1 MADQVAA
8 HVLADHDASQG
19 LCTLTLNRP
28 GKSNALNAELVD
40 ALLQALERCS
50 LDNTRV
56 LVVTGAGK
64 NFCGGFDFT
73 DYERQSEGDLLQR
86 FVRIELLLQRLRRAP
101 FVTIAAVS
109 GAAFGA
115 GADIAAAC
123 TFRLAR
129 PQSRFRFPG
138 FRFGVALGTRYL
150 TALLGAQGARSVLLA
165 DKTLGAEEAEQIG
178 LVTHVLEA
186 SAQTEFI
193 ETTLGGLGSLGG
205 QAAADILRLTVENTD
220 DVDLA
225 DLVRSVNRPG
235 LHSRVAQYRQEH
247 A

>member
-138 FRFGVALGTRYL
+138 FRFGVALGSAFRP
-150 TALLGAQGARSVLLA
+150 ARGQDARRGGGRA
-165 DKTLGAEEAEQIG
+165 D
-178 LVTHVLEA
+178 
-186 SAQTEFI
+186 
-193 ETTLGGLGSLGG
+193 
-205 QAAADILRLTVENTD
+205 
-220 DVDLA
+220 
-225 DLVRSVNRPG
+225 RPG
-235 LHSRVAQYRQEH
+235 HACARGIGPDRVHRNYARRPRIARRTGGGGHPASHRREYG
-247 A
+247 